1 MIIQRIS
8 DLFKLIEEG
17 KLKPTIDHIYQF
29 DDMVNV
35 HTLLE
40 QNKTIGK
47 VIVSI

>member
-1 MIIQRIS
+1 MKEGLT
-8 DLFKLIEEG
+8 DLFKLIEERI
-17 KLKPTIDHIYQF
+17 LKPTIDHIYQF